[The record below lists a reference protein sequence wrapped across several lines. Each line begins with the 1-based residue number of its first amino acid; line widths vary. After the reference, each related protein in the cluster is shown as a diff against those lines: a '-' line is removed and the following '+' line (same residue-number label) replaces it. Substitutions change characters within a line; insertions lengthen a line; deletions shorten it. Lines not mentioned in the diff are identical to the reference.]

1 MTRFRL
7 PNIQPTVD
15 AHERKHPNY
24 ISWDTSFDQ
33 LRVKLFE
40 EATPQSLEGQKS
52 TSQSCIIRDLGC
64 RVSFS

>member
-1 MTRFRL
+1 MTCFRL

-15 AHERKHPNY
+15 AHERKCPNY

-40 EATPQSLEGQKS
+40 EVTPQSLGVKNQPLK
-52 TSQSCIIRDLGC
+52 LL
-64 RVSFS
+64 